1 MVHDFA
7 GRIDSSAGLGGFVPE
22 RRCGIADG
30 HEARKRARRAANG
43 RTGLVNRVEKR
54 RQREQAQRFE
64 RAPLDREGSQY
75 VRQRVAPAEREPG
88 PCRQVARRLARVRQ
102 PLGDLPVGRR
112 RAAPDD
118 LRPSASRQTSGRLR
132 RSVELEGPKGAWLHT

>member
-1 MVHDFA
+1 
-7 GRIDSSAGLGGFVPE
+7 
-22 RRCGIADG
+22 
-30 HEARKRARRAANG
+30 
-43 RTGLVNRVEKR
+43 
-54 RQREQAQRFE
+54 
-64 RAPLDREGSQY
+64 
-75 VRQRVAPAEREPG
+75 
-88 PCRQVARRLARVRQ
+88 VRQ